1 MSTKLGE
8 FFPKKMDWNMQTLE
22 IKTWGVEMALR
33 PIIRSVTALVAARQ
47 KPRKKKG
54 CSKKA
59 AALVMAVEV
68 ATANFVERGEM
79 IAAENPDAKDDIIT
93 VVGDVREHGL
103 SLVFTSREFASDPCS
118 NAKRT
123 SMVRSAQ
130 DLLSAVTR
138 LLILADMLDVHILM
152 GKVQTT
158 MQDLMYMRQVSTQ
171 PQLME
176 GMRRL
181 EKSVSHL
188 SQHAGKRQKDL
199 KDPEMRDNLAA
210 ARAVLIK
217 QSPML
222 LTSSNVHV
230 RYPDLAQARQNRDL
244 IHRQMCTAVETI
256 GDIATGKHS
265 TTKQGPGREEALI
278 CLLSDMRDCLQNN
291 PDCLSDCKSKQMI
304 KEKLGQIITKAA
316 QFAEKENTRE
326 DRKGK
331 ILAVCEQLK
340 VLVKGKI
347 DTVDKEISE
356 LKKTVSHLSG
366 KIIFLQRLLKKTIAD
381 QVSDTFIDSLEP
393 VNELLASAQ
402 KGNKKDMIKTC
413 KLLENQMKHFSNLAE
428 MICDMT
434 DNEEGKRMVQLS
446 FQQLKDL
453 KSKLE
458 NSIEVFS
465 HIPDSKAAQENV
477 NMFKKSWVEQ
487 VKIFM
492 DAVDDIISVNYFLN
506 VVENHVL
513 EDVKHCC
520 RSMENQDV
528 VQLARYSRAIYQR
541 CGRLCD
547 VVSADME
554 RYEPGLYTDRVIEAV
569 KILRK
574 ELMPIFSRKV
584 SDTIKDSKS
593 NKDID
598 ENEFIDSCR
607 LIYDGVRDVRHA
619 YLANTDIEE
628 IETEIE
634 DANDTNDTKDEK
646 KVTTPPK
653 EITTI
658 KEAVSKIKTEDIRAE
673 LNTDSPVYWVA
684 IWSNPQVR
692 NLLSAAD
699 LGGSQVEGFQ
709 QEKENLDRE
718 VSKWE
723 DSNND
728 IIVLAKHMCGIMT
741 DMTDFIKGRGKIKTT
756 SDVIDAAKKISEAGK
771 KLDLLARKIA
781 DRCPE
786 SSSKNDLLAYLGR
799 ITLYCHQL
807 NITSK
812 VKADVHNVSGEL
824 IVSGLDS
831 ATSLIQAARNLMNAV
846 VLTVKASYVASRM
859 YKIQVA
865 GKDSCPPSP
874 IVVWKMK
881 TPEKQPLV
889 RREPPEEFRAR
900 VRRADKK
907 QTSPTKALSEFQERR
922 LSLSSCSSVG
932 SVCSV
937 GHS

>member
-8 FFPKKMDWNMQTLE
+8 LFPKKMEWNMETLE

-68 ATANFVERGEM
+68 ATANFVEGGEI

-93 VVGDVREHGL
+93 VVGDVRKHGL
-103 SLVFTSREFASDPCS
+103 SLVFTSREFAADPCS
-118 NAKRT
+118 SGKRT
-123 SMVRSAQ
+123 AMVRSAQ

-199 KDPEMRDNLAA
+199 KDPHMRDNLAA
-210 ARAVLIK
+210 ARAILIK

-230 RYPDLAQARQNRDL
+230 RYPDLAQARQNRDI

-256 GDIATGKHS
+256 GDIATGKHN
-265 TTKQGPGREEALI
+265 TAKQEPEGEEALI
-278 CLLSDMRDCLQNN
+278 CLLSEMRDCLQNN

-316 QFAEKENTRE
+316 KFAEKENTRE
-326 DRKGK
+326 ERKGK
-331 ILAVCEQLK
+331 ILGVCEQLK
-340 VLVKGKI
+340 VLVKDKI
-347 DTVDKEISE
+347 ETVDKEISA
-356 LKKTVSHLSG
+356 LKKTVSNLSG

-393 VNELLASAQ
+393 VNEMLASAQ
-402 KGNKKDMIKTC
+402 KGNKKDMLKTC
-413 KLLENQMKHFSNLAE
+413 KLLEKQMKHFANLAE

-434 DNEEGKRMVQLS
+434 DNAEGKKMVQLS
-446 FQQLKDL
+446 FQQLKEL
-453 KSKLE
+453 KSRLE

-477 NMFKKSWVEQ
+477 NMFKKSWVDQ

-520 RSMENQDV
+520 QSMENQELA
-528 VQLARYSRAIYQR
+528 QLARYSRAIYQR

-554 RYEPGLYTDRVIEAV
+554 RYEPGLYTDRVCEAV
-569 KILRK
+569 KILRY
-574 ELMPIFSRKV
+574 ELMPIFSKRV
-584 SDTIKDSKS
+584 SETIKDSKS
-593 NKDID
+593 NKEID

-607 LIYDGVRDVRHA
+607 LVYDGVRDVRHA
-619 YLANTDIEE
+619 YLANRDLEE
-628 IETEIE
+628 IETEVE
-634 DANDTNDTKDEK
+634 ENNDAKAE
-646 KVTTPPK
+646 TPPK
-653 EITTI
+653 EVTTI

-709 QEKENLDRE
+709 KEKENLDRE

-728 IIVLAKHMCGIMT
+728 IVVLAKHMCGIMT

-786 SSSKNDLLAYLGR
+786 SSSKNDLLAYLDR
-799 ITLYCHQL
+799 ITLYSHQL

-859 YKIQVA
+859 YKIQA
-865 GKDSCPPSP
+865 ANKDSCPPSP

-922 LSLSSCSSVG
+922 LSLSSCSSV
-932 SVCSV
+932 SSICSV
-937 GHS
+937 EAGGRG

>member
-1 MSTKLGE
+1 ME
-8 FFPKKMDWNMQTLE
+8 WNLESME

-79 IAAENPDAKDDIIT
+79 IAGENPDAEDDIIN
-93 VVGDVREHGL
+93 VVGDVRKHGL
-103 SLVFTSREFASDPCS
+103 SLVVTSGEFAFDPCS
-118 NAKRT
+118 STKRGA
-123 SMVRSAQ
+123 MVRCAQ

-152 GKVQTT
+152 GRVQTT

-181 EKSVSHL
+181 EKSVANL
-188 SQHAGKRQKDL
+188 SQHAGKRQKEL
-199 KDPEMRDNLAA
+199 KDPLMREHLAA

-230 RYPDLAQARQNRDL
+230 RYPDLAQARQNRDI
-244 IHRQMCTAVETI
+244 IHRQICTAVETI

-265 TTKQGPGREEALI
+265 PAKTAPGGEEPLI

-291 PDCLSDCKSKQMI
+291 PDCLSDQHSKQSI
-304 KEKLGQIITKAA
+304 KLKLGQIISKAA
-316 QFAEKENTRE
+316 RFAEQENTRVE
-326 DRKGK
+326 RKEK
-331 ILAVCEQLK
+331 ILGVCQDLK
-340 VLVKGKI
+340 ILVKDKVE
-347 DTVDKEISE
+347 TVNKEITA
-356 LKKTVSHLSG
+356 LKKTVTILNG
-366 KIIFLQRLLKKTIAD
+366 KILFLQKVLKKTIAD

-393 VNELLASAQ
+393 VNEMLSSAQ
-402 KGNKKDMIKTC
+402 KGNKKDMLKTC
-413 KLLENQMKHFSNLAE
+413 KLLEQQMKHFANLAE

-434 DNEEGKRMVQLS
+434 DNEEGKKMVQLS
-446 FQQLKDL
+446 FSQLKDL
-453 KSKLE
+453 KSRLE
-458 NSIEVFS
+458 NSIEVFFQ
-465 HIPDSKAAQENV
+465 IPDSKAAQENV
-477 NMFKKSWVEQ
+477 NMFKKSWVDQ

-513 EDVKHCC
+513 EDVKLCC
-520 RSMENQDV
+520 QSMENQDLTL
-528 VQLARYSRAIYQR
+528 LARYSRAIYQR

-554 RYEPGLYTDRVIEAV
+554 RFEQGLYTDKVIEAV
-569 KILRK
+569 QILRQ
-574 ELMPIFSRKV
+574 ELMPIFSRRV
-584 SDTIKDSKS
+584 SDTIRDSKS
-593 NKDID
+593 QKEID

-619 YLANTDIEE
+619 YLSNKDPE
-628 IETEIE
+628 ETETE
-634 DANDTNDTKDEK
+634 FDETPEIK
-646 KVTTPPK
+646 SETPPK
-653 EITTI
+653 ETTTI

-673 LNTDSPVYWVA
+673 LDTGSPVYWVA

-692 NLLSAAD
+692 NLLSSAD

-709 QEKENLDRE
+709 QEKENLDKE

-728 IIVLAKHMCGIMT
+728 IVVLAKHMCGIMT

-812 VKADVHNVSGEL
+812 VKADVHGVSGEL

-831 ATSLIQAARNLMNAV
+831 ATSLIQAAKNLMNAV

-859 YKIQVA
+859 YKLQA
-865 GKDSCPPSP
+865 SGNDSCPPSP

-889 RREPPEEFRAR
+889 RRELPEEFRAR
-900 VRRADKK
+900 VRRAADKK

-922 LSLSSCSSVG
+922 LSVSSCSSVS

-937 GHS
+937 EAGGRS